1 MDARTLFVVKGGKAL
16 DPDRYK
22 PAVSAGD
29 LHLAKTMPEVTPL
42 AVAQAMGVT
51 KPSVTSILSCLMKHD
66 VIVRK
71 RYGKVYLTDRG
82 VLYARYYDDLL
93 QKILQHFPL
102 EGDFTTEEKE
112 DAALAMAAALPARE
126 VDARCA
132 VLYGE

>member
-1 MDARTLFVVKGGKAL
+1 MRVDARTLFVVKGGKAL

-29 LHLAKTMPEVTPL
+29 LPPGQNHAGGHP
-42 AVAQAMGVT
+42 
-51 KPSVTSILSCLMKHD
+51 SILSCLMKHD

>member
-1 MDARTLFVVKGGKAL
+1 MTLTDTNL
-16 DPDRYK
+16 RYLL
-22 PAVSAGD
+22 AIY
-29 LHLAKTMPEVTPL
+29 HLAKTMPEVTPL

-71 RYGKVYLTDRG
+71 RYGKVYL
-82 VLYARYYDDLL
+82 LYARYYDDLL